1 MRTKKAIQLIKQA
14 LKQDHLY
21 SGEELQFMKTQLSV
35 LELEKATSKEYKG
48 FGKK

>member
-1 MRTKKAIQLIKQA
+1 MRTKKAIQLIKEA

-21 SGEELQFMKTQLSV
+21 SDEELRFMKSQLSV
-35 LELEKATSKEYKG
+35 LQSKKEITKDHKG

>member
-1 MRTKKAIQLIKQA
+1 MRNKKAIQLIKQA

-21 SGEELQFMKTQLSV
+21 SSDELKFMKAQLSV
-35 LELEKATSKEYKG
+35 LQLEKTTSKEYKG

>member
-1 MRTKKAIQLIKQA
+1 MRTKKAIQLIKEA

-21 SGEELQFMKTQLSV
+21 SDEELKFMKSQLSV
-35 LELEKATSKEYKG
+35 LQSQKETTKDHKG

>member
-1 MRTKKAIQLIKQA
+1 MRTKKAIQLIKEA

-21 SGEELQFMKTQLSV
+21 SDEELKFMKAQLSV
-35 LELEKATSKEYKG
+35 LQLEKESTKEHKG